1 MAEKKDSTQKTNTEE
16 GQNIEPVAIE
26 HNNQEDDLATLLPL
40 VIALIL
46 SGFTGY
52 QIHKISLIRDWLPG
66 TIVQEEVILEK
77 WHELP
82 RSSRYADQYWVRID
96 DGNIQYAGNH
106 RLDLP
111 EKMWAELK
119 LGESLEIVRIPG
131 DEQPYLRNGNVAAN
145 GELIRYSIFFLLGLF
160 VAFVMLKRLFFPQ
173 HRNFMDPLVDGLI
186 LIIFRRRF

>member
-1 MAEKKDSTQKTNTEE
+1 MAEKKDSTQKTNTAE

-77 WHELP
+77 
-82 RSSRYADQYWVRID
+82 
-96 DGNIQYAGNH
+96 
-106 RLDLP
+106 
-111 EKMWAELK
+111 
-119 LGESLEIVRIPG
+119 
-131 DEQPYLRNGNVAAN
+131 
-145 GELIRYSIFFLLGLF
+145 
-160 VAFVMLKRLFFPQ
+160 
-173 HRNFMDPLVDGLI
+173 
-186 LIIFRRRF
+186 